1 MSELD
6 TVDSPSRIAMAWLV
20 RLRWGNA
27 AGQILAVASGTV
39 VFGIHIRL
47 LPALSLAALTVVSN
61 ALLQRWLSRNGHPS
75 QQALAAVLSLD
86 VSILGALLFVSG
98 GAMNPFSVFFLV
110 HVALAALI
118 LHARATWALAAW
130 SSVVFGSLFLVPLPE
145 GTDPMA
151 GHAHM
156 MADHL
161 RGMWIAYTLA
171 SFFVAHFVSRA
182 ARALEQRE
190 QQIQQLHAKAARAE
204 KLASLSTLAAGAAHE
219 LGTPLGTIAV
229 VAKELV
235 HAASNNPEIAEDAQ
249 LIRSEVDRCRGILQ
263 QMGARAGES
272 VGEAPITLTLI
283 DAVNDARETLRQR
296 ASLIDIDATELSSHV
311 VYAPRRALAQVLVI
325 LLNNALDAQAEN
337 GSSSLVRL
345 RSRIEKTGVAIDIID
360 TGPGISSDRL
370 ARIGEP
376 FFTTKAP
383 GKGLGLGLF
392 LALAFADRVGG
403 HLTLTSTVGEGT
415 TASLWIPSAPPLT
428 VRTASFATQRAT
440 HSTQASAAS

>member
-1 MSELD
+1 MPSIAA
-6 TVDSPSRIAMAWLV
+6 VDSPSRIAMAWLV

-27 AGQILAVASGTV
+27 IGQILALASGSV

-47 LPALSLAALTVVSN
+47 VPAFSLTALTMLSN
-61 ALLQRWLSRNGHPS
+61 AALQRWVRRDGQPT
-75 QQALAAVLSLD
+75 QRALAAVLALD

-110 HVALAALI
+110 HVALSALI
-118 LHARATWALAAW
+118 LDARSTWAIATW
-130 SSVVFGSLFLVPLPE
+130 SSLVFGSLFLVPLPE

-182 ARALEQRE
+182 ARALEERE
-190 QQIQQLHAKAARAE
+190 RQIHTLRDQAARAE
-204 KLASLSTLAAGAAHE
+204 RLASLSTLAAGAAHE

-235 HAASNNPEIAEDAQ
+235 HAASNNPDLADDAR
-249 LIRSEVDRCRGILQ
+249 LIRNEVERCRGILQ

-272 VGEAPITLTLI
+272 IGEAPTHLSL
-283 DAVNDARETLRQR
+283 DRVFAAVREDLRDR
-296 ASLIDIDATELSSHV
+296 ATHVRFDATIDLAAISIH
-311 VYAPRRALAQVLVI
+311 APPRALAQVLVI
-325 LLNNALDAQAEN
+325 LVNNAIDAHAEAHQ
-337 GSSSLVRL
+337 SAPVRFSA
-345 RSRIEKTGVAIDIID
+345 RRDHDAVSFEIADR
-360 TGPGISSDRL
+360 GPGIPADRL

-376 FFTTKAP
+376 FYTTKSP
-383 GKGLGLGLF
+383 GRGLGLGVF

-403 HLTLTSTVGEGT
+403 KLDLASTVGEGT
-415 TASLWIPSAPPLT
+415 TATLTIPTSLEARRSTMSTQPPLT
-428 VRTASFATQRAT
+428 EPA
-440 HSTQASAAS
+440 